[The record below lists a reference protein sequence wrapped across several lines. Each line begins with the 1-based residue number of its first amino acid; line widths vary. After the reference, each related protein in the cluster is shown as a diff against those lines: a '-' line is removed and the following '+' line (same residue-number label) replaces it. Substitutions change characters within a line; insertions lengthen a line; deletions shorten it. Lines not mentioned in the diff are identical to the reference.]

1 MTKAKRILLISCSV
15 ILLCMSIISGMTY
28 ALFTE
33 EINVKNHLQAGNLD
47 VTLTRTNLTY
57 AMLDTEGYLTETT
70 NEDDL
75 SLTTSTDENVF
86 GLTDDAVIV
95 PGSFFDAELT
105 LTNDGNVAFE
115 YGVKLVI
122 LSTDVDKDL
131 ADQIV
136 VTIKGTDGA
145 VVVDKKPISEMTSKD
160 AILVGKM
167 GRNAAGA
174 TAEKHVFNV
183 KVEFLDD
190 VTNNLAKPNNDVMK
204 QSVAFDLIVEA
215 VQAKK

>member
-136 VTIKGTDGA
+136 VTITGTDGA

>member
-57 AMLDTEGYLTETT
+57 AMLDTEGYLTEMT
-70 NEDDL
+70 DGSAL

-95 PGSFFDAELT
+95 PGSYFDAELT

-136 VTIKGTDGA
+136 VTITGTDGA

-174 TAEKHVFNV
+174 TAEKHIFNV

-204 QSVAFDLIVEA
+204 QSIAFDLIVEA
-215 VQAKK
+215 VQAKR